1 MQLKTKKQT
10 RNTSVFDLL
19 FFMHVSVLFY
29 VSVKRE
35 NIKKKI
41 LGEKKRHYSTCIAQE
56 RFAIVS

>member
-29 VSVKRE
+29 VSTERE
-35 NIKKKI
+35 DIKKNT
-41 LGEKKRHYSTCIAQE
+41 LEKKYPLNGCIAQQDTL
-56 RFAIVS
+56 

>member
-29 VSVKRE
+29 VSPGKK
-35 NIKKKI
+35 NIKKNTF
-41 LGEKKRHYSTCIAQE
+41 KKKYPLNGCIAQQD
-56 RFAIVS
+56 SL

>member
-29 VSVKRE
+29 VSDEKK
-35 NIKKKI
+35 NIKKNA
-41 LGEKKRHYSTCIAQE
+41 LEKKYPLNGCIAQQDTL
-56 RFAIVS
+56 

>member
-29 VSVKRE
+29 VSARKKIDKK
-35 NIKKKI
+35 NILKKAKKKT
-41 LGEKKRHYSTCIAQE
+41 L
-56 RFAIVS
+56 